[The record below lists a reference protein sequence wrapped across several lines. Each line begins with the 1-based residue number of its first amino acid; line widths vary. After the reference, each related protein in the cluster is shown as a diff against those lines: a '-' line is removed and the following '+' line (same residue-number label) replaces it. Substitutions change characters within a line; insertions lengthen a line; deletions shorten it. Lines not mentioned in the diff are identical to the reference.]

1 MVGSLKA
8 PFVIVFP
15 ISSTLVENLQKL
27 LQSGVREEVEEEEAE
42 DEEEEEVED
51 EEERDGSSSPRLEAG
66 GSSGNLPRRAG
77 TFGGYDRSPSI
88 LPKSESSH
96 RPGR

>member
-15 ISSTLVENLQKL
+15 ISSSLVENLQNL
-27 LQSGVREEVEEEEAE
+27 LQSGVREEVEEEEVE

-51 EEERDGSSSPRLEAG
+51 EEERDGSSSPRLEVG

>member
-15 ISSTLVENLQKL
+15 ISSSLVENLQNL
-27 LQSGVREEVEEEEAE
+27 LQSGVREEVEEEGAE

-51 EEERDGSSSPRLEAG
+51 EEERDGSSSPRLEVG